1 MCLIAFAYQ
10 PNLDHQLVVAAN
22 RDEFHERPTAQA
34 SFWSTA
40 PNILAGR
47 DLQGGGTWM
56 AVDRAGR
63 FAALTNYSEPV
74 PDPLPTTT
82 RGELITNFLNA
93 DVPAEH
99 YLASIEGRAQDYRGF
114 NLLLMDPTGLFY
126 FNNRL
131 NLSKRLSPG
140 YYALSNR
147 YLDCDWPK
155 VTFTRGAIETALIKP
170 EALTL
175 ETLMAMMQS
184 NDADAPHSD
193 PFITDGHYGTRA
205 TTGLIIDAYGT
216 INFKEQVFHRHGK
229 PGTATAFSFPVADL
243 PDRESKTQGP
253 LA

>member
-10 PNLDHQLVVAAN
+10 PNIDHQLVVAAN

-34 SFWSTA
+34 SFWPTA

-47 DLQGGGTWM
+47 DLRGGGTWM

-74 PDPLPTTT
+74 PDPLPSTT
-82 RGELITNFLNA
+82 RGELITNFLTGN
-93 DVPAEH
+93 VSAEE
-99 YLASIEGRAQDYRGF
+99 YLASITNRAQDYRGF
-114 NLLLMDPTGLFY
+114 NLLLMDHTGFFY

-155 VTFTRGAIETALIKP
+155 VTFTRGAIEAALSEP

-175 ETLMAMMQS
+175 ETLLAMMRS
-184 NDADAPHSD
+184 NDANAPHSD

-205 TTGLIIDAYGT
+205 TTGVIIQASGV
-216 INFKEQVFHRHGK
+216 INFKEQVFHRHGQR
-229 PGTATAFSFPVADL
+229 GDATAFSFPVAAP
-243 PDRESKTQGP
+243 PDRESGTQDP

>member
-82 RGELITNFLNA
+82 RGELITNFLSA
-93 DVPAEH
+93 EVSAEH
-99 YLASIEGRAQDYRGF
+99 YLALITDHAQDYRGF
-114 NLLLMDPTGLFY
+114 NLLLMDQTGFFY

-155 VTFTRGAIETALIKP
+155 VTFTRDAIEAALIKP

-175 ETLMAMMQS
+175 ETLLAMMQN
-184 NDADAPHSD
+184 NDANAPHSN

-205 TTGLIIDAYGT
+205 TTGLIIHASGE
-216 INFKEQVFHRHGK
+216 IKFKEQIFHSYGK
-229 PGTATAFSFPVADL
+229 PGSVNAFSFPVEDL
-243 PDRESKTQGP
+243 PGRE
-253 LA
+253 